1 MNFERGFHQRLPVE
15 IQGNAGDFLTA
26 KPPTPKPCID
36 SSRNWLG
43 CNPTR
48 QANCAYFDGKNKL
61 PGCALYPTNG
71 TPHKTIYKP
80 LRIARN
86 LPPIDPKDL
95 DGFSIEEAS

>member
-1 MNFERGFHQRLPVE
+1 MNFERGFGNRVRVE
-15 IQGNAGDFLTA
+15 IAGNEGDFLTA

-48 QANCAYFDGKNKL
+48 QANCPFFANGRKIV
-61 PGCALYPTNG
+61 GCATYSKLEYDPA
-71 TPHKTIYKP
+71 YKP

-86 LPPIDPKDL
+86 LPPIDPAEL
-95 DGFSIEEAS
+95 DGFTIEEAS